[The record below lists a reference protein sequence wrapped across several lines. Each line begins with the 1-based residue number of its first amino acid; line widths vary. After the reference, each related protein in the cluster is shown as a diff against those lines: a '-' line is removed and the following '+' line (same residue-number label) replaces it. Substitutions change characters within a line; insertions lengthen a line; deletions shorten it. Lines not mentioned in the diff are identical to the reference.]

1 MYTNAIVAICLQAKI
16 KEYSNL
22 DEAQQLKGDKY
33 SQFSNSDA
41 TFSLSLTYKNTFLAS
56 DAK

>member
-41 TFSLSLTYKNTFLAS
+41 TFSLSLTYKNTF
-56 DAK
+56 